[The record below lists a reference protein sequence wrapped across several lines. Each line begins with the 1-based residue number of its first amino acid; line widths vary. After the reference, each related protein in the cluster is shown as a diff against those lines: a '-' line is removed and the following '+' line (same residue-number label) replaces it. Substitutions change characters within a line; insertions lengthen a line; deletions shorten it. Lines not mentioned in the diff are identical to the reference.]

1 MKPFLVSAGILLL
14 SLHSYARP
22 KPVSTNQPPAVKI
35 QVSYADAKNLFKTA
49 IKATGSFDPDGSI
62 VKTEINLGD
71 GSPAKQFDSQFV
83 RKDSVLNYTYTKAG
97 NYTVTITHT
106 DNKGLAVSSTKI
118 FEAVDIS
125 TLTKSGTIF
134 GPKKY
139 KANKNTYIE
148 SIPRTSAQ
156 AKDFYRISFKNGDG
170 KDYSEEDCNGLSF
183 VKRIKC
189 KARNL
194 QAVANRNAIRA
205 KSINL
210 TINNE
215 VIVSEKEFNINTAQ
229 LVKFVR
235 LSEANQLR
243 LQVQGLPSASVEM
256 LVEQMSL
263 PSVDAVAPVLASN
276 IKSDSLV
283 SADKIHITITDQSAV
298 TAQVFNGSTLV
309 ATHKTKEFDIPL
321 VEGENSFTVNAVDAF
336 GNKSLTLVLNNI
348 KRDSTAPILS
358 SNVNSNAIVE
368 SNRVRIVVVDQS
380 VVSTQVFRNGTLV
393 STETSKSFDLV
404 LLEGV
409 NNFVLKSI
417 DAAQNKSS
425 DFLLSNVVLDT
436 TAPELV
442 SSISSNTATNTNK
455 VKITITDSTNV
466 TTQIFRNGTL
476 IATEQSKSFDLIL
489 SEGVNNFVLKSTDQA
504 QNKAADFVLSSITL
518 DTVVPALTSN
528 VNSNTITK
536 VNELSITI
544 TDASAVSTQ
553 VFKNGSLVSTQTT
566 KTFDLALT
574 EGVNNFTLKT
584 TDAAQNSALD
594 FTLSDITLDTIAP
607 KLSSNVQSNATVT
620 NNKVQITISDST
632 SVTTQVY
639 ENGALIATQTAK
651 SFELTLNEGV
661 NNFTL
666 KSTDQAENK
675 SSDFVLSNITL
686 DTVAPVLI
694 ASVSSGV
701 ITKNGII
708 SIAISDQS
716 SVTTQVFKNGNLVS
730 TEQSKTFNLQLAE
743 GANNFILKIT
753 DAAQNKASDF
763 VLSNITLDTV
773 APVLTSSVES
783 NTSVTN
789 NRIHVTIS
797 DATSVTTQV
806 YRDGSLITTENSS
819 SFDLTLMT
827 GVNNFTLKSTD
838 AAQNKSAD
846 FVLTNINLKPSDTV
860 VPVIAASVSSGVITK
875 NNIVH
880 ISIEDASP
888 VTTQVFKNGNLI
900 KSVTD
905 KVFELTLEEGLNSF
919 ALRSMDAH
927 GNLSADFYLTNIT
940 LDSIAPEISSDLKVQ
955 YSYESLP
962 QTETILVNL
971 NESVQSIS
979 INGEQLI
986 QIGTSSYSYTLQFG
1000 EVGTRIFTF
1009 VAVDRAGN
1017 ETVVQQSA
1025 NVSLNMDNADT
1036 TAPHIISS
1044 VNSNQETNSAKIQ
1057 IDITDQSAVT
1067 TKVVLQSG
1075 SIMTTYNKSFELY
1088 LEIGMNNF
1096 SIESIDEFGNK
1107 SVLTLSNIFYNPNN
1121 GYPHYYTSL
1130 KSNSFTSGTSVRI
1143 TTFGTSSK
1151 PYISIKA
1158 NGRLVSGTV
1167 LPWKGIFDVAL
1178 EEGSNYIVVE
1188 FTDEAN
1194 NSVPWFSLSNIIRD
1208 TISPVISSDVQ
1219 TNNFTNKSSIHFN
1232 IDEQNFEHLTVNADG
1247 IDEIYSSQASFYLGV
1262 AEGVYRNVQVLAVDR
1277 AGNTASR
1284 NFGNITVDRT
1294 RAKITTNF
1302 QDNYEYNSLPQMET
1316 INVEVNEP
1324 VQSVSINGNSLIQ
1337 IGPLSYSYTV
1347 QFDEYGSK
1355 MFNFIALDY
1364 AGNETVLQTTVNI
1377 LPDSKAPQI
1386 STTEPP
1392 AFITADI
1399 FTVHIHVVDDQ
1410 EVTTQ
1415 VYVDGN
1421 LEVTQSEK
1429 SFYYDV
1435 IFDPSLASQV
1445 KAVKIVSTDSTNK
1458 KSEKILAITKNKNPL
1473 SLQIVSPLSGS
1484 SVNTEEVFIHV
1495 VSNKTLAS
1503 ASINGSPVNISGDL
1517 LAVKG
1522 LLYQAS
1528 DGPFSAIVTV
1538 TDISGATAS
1547 IEVQAEVRTSR
1558 VPAWDYQEC
1567 PINQQ

>member
-1 MKPFLVSAGILLL
+1 MTPIALVVQLFSKGEFMNPFLVSAGILLL

-83 RKDSVLNYTYTKAG
+83 RKDSVLNYTYAKAD

-125 TLTKSGTIF
+125 TLTKSGTMF

-148 SIPRTSAQ
+148 SISRTSAQ
-156 AKDFYRISFKNGDG
+156 VKDFYRISFKNGDG

-183 VKRIKC
+183 INRIKC

-194 QAVANRNAIRA
+194 KVVANRNAIRA
-205 KSINL
+205 QSIHL
-210 TINNE
+210 AINNE
-215 VIVSEKEFNINTAQ
+215 VIVGEKEFNINTTQ

-263 PSVDAVAPVLASN
+263 SPVDAVAPVLASN

-309 ATHKTKEFDIPL
+309 ATHKTNEFDIPL

-358 SNVNSNAIVE
+358 SSVNSNAIVE
-368 SNRVRIVVVDQS
+368 SNRVRIIVVDQS
-380 VVSTQVFRNGTLV
+380 AASTQVFRNGTLV

-442 SSISSNTATNTNK
+442 SSISSNTVTNTNK
-455 VKITITDSTNV
+455 VKFTITDSTNV
-466 TTQIFRNGTL
+466 TTQIFKNGTL

-489 SEGVNNFVLKSTDQA
+489 SEGSNNFVLKSTDQA

-518 DTVVPALTSN
+518 DTIAPALTSN
-528 VNSNTITK
+528 VSSNTITK
-536 VNELSITI
+536 VNKLSITI

-553 VFKNGSLVSTQTT
+553 IFKNGSLVSTQTA
-566 KTFDLALT
+566 KTFDLTLT

-594 FTLSDITLDTIAP
+594 FSLSNITLDTIAP

-639 ENGALIATQTAK
+639 ANGAVIATETAK

-666 KSTDQAENK
+666 KSTDQVENK
-675 SSDFVLSNITL
+675 SSDFVLSNVTL
-686 DTVAPVLI
+686 DTVAPVLT

-730 TEQSKTFNLQLAE
+730 TEQSKTFNIQLSE
-743 GANNFILKIT
+743 GVNNFILKTT
-753 DAAQNKASDF
+753 DVAQNKSSDF
-763 VLSNITLDTV
+763 ILSNITLDTV
-773 APVLTSSVES
+773 VPVLTSSVES

-789 NRIHVTIS
+789 NRIHITIS

-806 YRDGSLITTENSS
+806 YRDGSLIATENSI
-819 SFDLTLMT
+819 SFDLALAT
-827 GVNNFTLKSTD
+827 GANNFTLKSTD
-838 AAQNKSAD
+838 AAQNRAVD

-860 VPVIAASVSSGVITK
+860 APVIAASVSSGAITK
-875 NNIVH
+875 NNIVQ

-927 GNLSADFYLTNIT
+927 GNLSANFYLTNVIVDT
-940 LDSIAPEISSDLKVQ
+940 VAP
-955 YSYESLP
+955 
-962 QTETILVNL
+962 
-971 NESVQSIS
+971 
-979 INGEQLI
+979 
-986 QIGTSSYSYTLQFG
+986 
-1000 EVGTRIFTF
+1000 
-1009 VAVDRAGN
+1009 
-1017 ETVVQQSA
+1017 
-1025 NVSLNMDNADT
+1025 
-1036 TAPHIISS
+1036 IIS
-1044 VNSNQETNSAKIQ
+1044 TN
-1057 IDITDQSAVT
+1057 
-1067 TKVVLQSG
+1067 
-1075 SIMTTYNKSFELY
+1075 
-1088 LEIGMNNF
+1088 
-1096 SIESIDEFGNK
+1096 
-1107 SVLTLSNIFYNPNN
+1107 LSLFY
-1121 GYPHYYTSL
+1121 
-1130 KSNSFTSGTSVRI
+1130 
-1143 TTFGTSSK
+1143 
-1151 PYISIKA
+1151 A
-1158 NGRLVSGTV
+1158 
-1167 LPWKGIFDVAL
+1167 
-1178 EEGSNYIVVE
+1178 
-1188 FTDEAN
+1188 
-1194 NSVPWFSLSNIIRD
+1194 
-1208 TISPVISSDVQ
+1208 
-1219 TNNFTNKSSIHFN
+1219 
-1232 IDEQNFEHLTVNADG
+1232 
-1247 IDEIYSSQASFYLGV
+1247 
-1262 AEGVYRNVQVLAVDR
+1262 
-1277 AGNTASR
+1277 
-1284 NFGNITVDRT
+1284 
-1294 RAKITTNF
+1294 
-1302 QDNYEYNSLPQMET
+1302 YNSLPQNEI
-1316 INVEVNEP
+1316 INVNLNEE
-1324 VQSVSINGNSLIQ
+1324 VQSLSINGEAMIQ
-1337 IGPLSYSYTV
+1337 IGPLSYTYTATFAEVGLKNFTFIAVDKAGNETVSQQTAEVYIQENPGIPISAFPSSNSFTNTNKVLIRIHDPSFATTKVYREGILISTHSEKIFQLDLIEGSNEFKLISYDSNGNYAYEFTLANVILDTQISVLVPDIPFTAGPTYTNRNRIQMKIDEPNSVYTSIKDSSQNEIGYESINPFYLTLTEGYQKLYFDYEDSAGNKRSSVYEFILDTV
-1347 QFDEYGSK
+1347 SPIIQTDLESRYEFYSLPQAKTVTVQLGEPVQSLSMNGQALLQIGPTTYTHTLQFDEYGAK
-1355 MFNFIALDY
+1355 TFNFIAVDL
-1364 AGNETVLQTTVNI
+1364 AGNETVLQSYVDI
-1377 LPDSKAPQI
+1377 APDSSAPQI
-1386 STTEPP
+1386 TTTEPP
-1392 AFITADI
+1392 AFITEDL

-1415 VYVDGN
+1415 VYVDGQ

-1435 IFDPSLASQV
+1435 IFDSSLASQV
-1445 KAVKIVSTDSTNK
+1445 KAVKIVSIDSTNK

-1473 SLQIVSPLSGS
+1473 ALQIVSPLSGS

-1503 ASINGSPVNISGDL
+1503 ASINGSPVNLSGDL
-1517 LAVKG
+1517 LSVKG

-1528 DGPFSAIVTV
+1528 DGPFRAIVTV
-1538 TDISGATAS
+1538 TDVSGATAS

-1558 VPAWDYQEC
+1558 MPAWDYQEC